1 MTEREKLDRRHQ
13 EIIHKAID
21 SNEVTHDLYDIDET
35 LIHYALKYVPIK
47 VLKKIFARYEW
58 SQKK

>member
-1 MTEREKLDRRHQ
+1 MNEREKLDRRHQ
-13 EIIHKAID
+13 EIIHKAIA

-47 VLKKIFARYEW
+47 VLKKIFARYE
-58 SQKK
+58 